1 MIRLFIFLS
10 CIFSFLQLTAS
21 DVEGKVIDT
30 EGQPVIGAYIL
41 NANGGSYTTSNEL
54 GIFIYKDAHIGDTLD
69 ISYLGLESK
78 QIILQAV
85 DFNQVRTIVLEDHYF
100 DLEQVHVSNSIK
112 ATNQLAT
119 INLVTS
125 PVKSSQEILRKVPG
139 LFIGQHAGGGK
150 AEQLFLRGFD
160 IDHGTDISLSVDGMP
175 VNMVSHAHGQG
186 YADLHFLIP
195 EVVERIDFG
204 KGPYYA
210 DKGNFTT
217 AGYVNFQTKDKLES
231 SNVSLEIGQFNTRR
245 GTALVNLLNN
255 QQHTAYIAGT
265 YQTSD
270 GPFESPQDFQRLNL
284 MGKYVMNLPNSDKL
298 SVLASYFDSEWDA
311 SGQIPQRAV
320 DQGLITRFGAIDDTE
335 GGFTGRTNIVINYTK
350 NLKNQSFIK
359 NNIYFSNYDF
369 ELFSNFTF
377 FANDPVNGDQIRQQ
391 ENRNLFGWESA
402 WHNSTT
408 LLEGGLEYSIGA
420 GLRHDEIKEIGLFR
434 TLNRT
439 EIISSLAD
447 GEVQESNWYGF
458 AKAEYT
464 LGNWLFNPILRIDY
478 FNFNYLDD
486 LSLENTRLSEQQFL
500 LSPKFNILYTPRRD
514 VQLYFKSGVGFHSN
528 DARVVTTE
536 LNQETLPAAY
546 GLDLGANFKPTPKL
560 WVNTALWYLFLEQE
574 FVYVG
579 DEAIVEPSGKTRRLG
594 VDLSLRWQL
603 QKNLFYHT
611 DFNYT
616 LARSIEAEEG
626 ERFIPLAPDL
636 TITGG
641 VSLQLDNG
649 FSGGVSYRYIK
660 DRPATEDNSI
670 IAEGYFLTDLNMSYQ
685 FKKITF
691 GLVIENLFNQEW
703 NEAQF
708 ATTSRLRDE
717 PSAIEELHF
726 TPGTPFFLKG
736 KVSYSF

>member
-1 MIRLFIFLS
+1 M
-10 CIFSFLQLTAS
+10 
-21 DVEGKVIDT
+21 
-30 EGQPVIGAYIL
+30 
-41 NANGGSYTTSNEL
+41 
-54 GIFIYKDAHIGDTLD
+54 
-69 ISYLGLESK
+69 
-78 QIILQAV
+78 
-85 DFNQVRTIVLEDHYF
+85 
-100 DLEQVHVSNSIK
+100 
-112 ATNQLAT
+112 
-119 INLVTS
+119 
-125 PVKSSQEILRKVPG
+125 
-139 LFIGQHAGGGK
+139 
-150 AEQLFLRGFD
+150 
-160 IDHGTDISLSVDGMP
+160 
-175 VNMVSHAHGQG
+175 
-186 YADLHFLIP
+186 
-195 EVVERIDFG
+195 
-204 KGPYYA
+204 
-210 DKGNFTT
+210 
-217 AGYVNFQTKDKLES
+217 
-231 SNVSLEIGQFNTRR
+231 
-245 GTALVNLLNN
+245 
-255 QQHTAYIAGT
+255 
-265 YQTSD
+265 
-270 GPFESPQDFQRLNL
+270 
-284 MGKYVMNLPNSDKL
+284 
-298 SVLASYFDSEWDA
+298 
-311 SGQIPQRAV
+311 
-320 DQGLITRFGAIDDTE
+320 
-335 GGFTGRTNIVINYTK
+335 
-350 NLKNQSFIK
+350 
-359 NNIYFSNYDF
+359 
-369 ELFSNFTF
+369 
-377 FANDPVNGDQIRQQ
+377 
-391 ENRNLFGWESA
+391 
-402 WHNSTT
+402 
-408 LLEGGLEYSIGA
+408 
-420 GLRHDEIKEIGLFR
+420 
-434 TLNRT
+434 
-439 EIISSLAD
+439 
-447 GEVQESNWYGF
+447 
-458 AKAEYT
+458 
-464 LGNWLFNPILRIDY
+464 
-478 FNFNYLDD
+478 
-486 LSLENTRLSEQQFL
+486 SEQQFL

-546 GLDLGANFKPTPKL
+546 GLDLGANFKPTTKL

-594 VDLSLRWQL
+594 VDLSMRWQL

-641 VSLQLDNG
+641 ISLQLDNG